1 MFSTIRQGST
11 LYILEKGQD
20 LNLRVGQCTN
30 IQNNYSTYLGNN
42 TVDITVKCANDLL
55 EFKQLPAA
63 LSTATYNNTI
73 ISDTRELISQEVEN
87 LIKSSKQIIDNIP
100 MHKSIVEKG
109 EIILTQL
116 NPQFAQQKEQEQK
129 ISNLETK
136 VGSMESKLDDIAT
149 MLTKVLQK

>member
-42 TVDITVKCANDLL
+42 TVDITVKCDNDLL

-73 ISDTRELISQEVEN
+73 ITTNTINIPYELFYDASLYIRYMRNTITIYNTNINIVCGTDTFKLNDITLSDTVI
-87 LIKSSKQIIDNIP
+87 
-100 MHKSIVEKG
+100 
-109 EIILTQL
+109 EI
-116 NPQFAQQKEQEQK
+116 
-129 ISNLETK
+129 
-136 VGSMESKLDDIAT
+136 
-149 MLTKVLQK
+149 